1 MRGLEGLRE
10 KLDAAHRSCADLRE
24 ALHLEEVGG
33 EGDLEEALRE
43 AAEVHEKIVA
53 LLEGR
58 AGCPYASRYEKEGQ
72 RHDIVHQQNGEPDPG
87 PESAPSC
94 SDEPEWEELGDLL
107 PIPHQDLHCPAIEEA
122 LDLWIDLKK
131 RESLVAW

>member
-58 AGCPYASRYEKEGQ
+58 AGSRPADA
-72 RHDIVHQQNGEPDPG
+72 HNGLR
-87 PESAPSC
+87 S
-94 SDEPEWEELGDLL
+94 
-107 PIPHQDLHCPAIEEA
+107 HCPRAPRLPPLSLRGSAGCGRSFIEQCPP
-122 LDLWIDLKK
+122 LPWC
-131 RESLVAW
+131 R